1 MLEFIISNY
10 IIFVVIAIILLL
22 GLFGY
27 MMDRKKYEEYRD
39 EIINQDKI
47 YEALDAAPETI
58 SSVSAPISMAEEV
71 VTPGPVVV
79 QTPVQ
84 TVQTVQTIQT
94 EQATT
99 TPVAPVS
106 MPEQAPVSSAP
117 QVVEENSQALNSDIQ
132 N

>member
-39 EIINQDKI
+39 EIINQDKV
-47 YEALDAAPETI
+47 YEALDAAPEAI
-58 SSVSAPISMAEEV
+58 SSISAPISMAEEV

-84 TVQTVQTIQT
+84 TIQTVQTQ
-94 EQATT
+94 
-99 TPVAPVS
+99 
-106 MPEQAPVSSAP
+106 QAPVVAPDAP
-117 QVVEENSQALNSDIQ
+117 QVITEPAPMQ
-132 N
+132 NPNVQN

>member
-94 EQATT
+94 EQAPT

-106 MPEQAPVSSAP
+106 MPEQAPVSSTP
-117 QVVEENSQALNSDIQ
+117 HVVEENSQALNSDIQ